1 MAQLN
6 PPDGP
11 GLRRPATLADLA
23 AIPSTHTGHLI
34 DGKLYTLP
42 RPRFRH
48 GKAQSRLLG
57 RLGSF
62 DPDVGGL
69 GGSGGWLFVMEPE
82 LHLGGNALVP
92 DLCGWR
98 REGLDEAQLDPY
110 PTVAP
115 AWACEVLSPSTEAFD
130 RGLKAEALARHGV
143 EWLWFIDPEARTLEV
158 YQNDAGQF
166 RQRQRYQSNVDV
178 TAPPFEALSWPLGSL
193 WG

>member
-1 MAQLN
+1 MVQLN

-23 AIPSTHTGHLI
+23 AIPSTHTGHLL
-34 DGKLYTLP
+34 DGKLYTFP

-48 GKAQSRLLG
+48 GRAQTALVSTLDPPFG
-57 RLGSF
+57 RG
-62 DPDVGGL
+62 VGGP
-69 GGSGGWLFVMEPE
+69 GGWVLVVEPE

-92 DLCGWR
+92 DLAGWR
-98 REGLDEAQLDPY
+98 REGLDVAALDPY
-110 PTVAP
+110 PTLAP

-143 EWLWFIDPEARTLEV
+143 AWLWFVDPEARTLEV
-158 YQNDAGQF
+158 YENDAGQF
-166 RQRQRYQSNVDV
+166 RQRQRFQDNVDV
-178 TAPPFEALSWPLGSL
+178 TAPPFDALTWPLGSL